1 MRIALVGR
9 GYSVWWG
16 GAERVM
22 VEFSQ
27 ALKEEGVDVEVFV
40 EKVDEDSP
48 QDVPIKRI
56 KPLKINSA
64 LKLYTFHKEVGS
76 ALKESHFDVVFGM
89 TQFFPLDIYWA
100 GGGVYRH
107 WMKLRFENPVVR
119 GLKYVVSPA
128 HFVMRWLEENIMK
141 KQNHRHIITNSQLV
155 KEQMLEYFHIEP
167 ERVSVVYNGI
177 DHRIFNPEVR
187 RYRKEIRES
196 YGIKE
201 DTLVVLFVANNWERK
216 GLRTL
221 IRAMA
226 ETEFTL
232 LVVGRGKK
240 EGFTGEAQRLGIGED
255 RLIFTGPHKN
265 VERFYGA
272 SDVFVLPTQYD
283 PCSGVC
289 LEAMATGLPVITT
302 RSNGAAEFIEEG
314 KNGFVMEDWLDH
326 TGLAGFVERL
336 KDRALRDAFAEA
348 GLRRVEP
355 LTWKNTAQKMLKICN
370 TIARE
375 KTS

>member
-64 LKLYTFHKEVGS
+64 LKLYTFHKEVDS
-76 ALKESHFDVVFGM
+76 ALKKSHFDVVFGM

-141 KQNHRHIITNSQLV
+141 KENHRHIITNSQLV

-232 LVVGRGKK
+232 LVVGRGRK

-255 RLIFTGPHKN
+255 RLIFTGPQKN

-302 RSNGAAEFIEEG
+302 RSNGAAELIEEG